1 MNEEAEMIMDGADS
15 VTTLTQ
21 NSNRIPV
28 SVAATDQP
36 VEDNNPPSMDFIR
49 IDLESL
55 EVNLF

>member
-1 MNEEAEMIMDGADS
+1 LNEEAEMIMDGADS

>member
-1 MNEEAEMIMDGADS
+1 MIMDGADS